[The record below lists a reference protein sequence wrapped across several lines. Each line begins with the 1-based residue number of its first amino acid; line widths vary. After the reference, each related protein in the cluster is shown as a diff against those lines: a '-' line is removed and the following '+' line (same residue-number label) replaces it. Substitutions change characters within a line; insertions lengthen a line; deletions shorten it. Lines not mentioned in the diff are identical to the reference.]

1 MATGDL
7 VTLAEL
13 KDRMETT
20 ETAADALL
28 SALISSASAAI
39 ATHTGREF
47 AGPATAE
54 TRPIA
59 PAESWG
65 ELGLRVGDLRS
76 LTVGAGAVR
85 ILNADGVET
94 AALASTDFVLEPVG
108 RPSSRP
114 AERIRPKST
123 VTNATLSSGYSITV
137 AGLWGWPTVP
147 ADVKEACIR
156 TVLSWHRA
164 DGERFAGGAGFGV
177 SESTMFAPTPA
188 PVWMLPMAA
197 KQLLTNYRRRGV
209 A

>member
-7 VTLAEL
+7 VTLSEL
-13 KDRMETT
+13 KARMETT
-20 ETAADALL
+20 ETAADAVLE
-28 SALISSASAAI
+28 ALITSASSAI
-39 ATHTGREF
+39 RTHTGREF
-47 AGPATAE
+47 AGPAAPE

-59 PAESWG
+59 PADAWG

-76 LTVGAGAVR
+76 LTAGAGAVKIYDR
-85 ILNADGVET
+85 DGIET
-94 AALASTDFVLEPVG
+94 ASLPSTDFVLEPVG
-108 RPSSRP
+108 RPSSAP

-123 VTNATLSSGYSITV
+123 ATATLAAGYSITV

-164 DGERFAGGAGFGV
+164 DGERFAGGAGFGI